1 MTGVAHRHQVPDF
14 VPKVFKVELPNEGE
28 NPNPVVAEAAPED
41 EEVLR
46 QILEQLKVEDI
57 GVLSTELFAIDF
69 EKDDDNNFHIDFIHA
84 ASNLRARNY
93 RITECIQ

>member
-1 MTGVAHRHQVPDF
+1 MIEKAS
-14 VPKVFKVELPNEGE
+14 L
-28 NPNPVVAEAAPED
+28 ED

-46 QILEQLKVEDI
+46 QILEQLKAEDI
-57 GVLSTELFAIDF
+57 DVLSKELFAIDF

-93 RITECIQ
+93 RITECNQ

>member
-1 MTGVAHRHQVPDF
+1 M
-14 VPKVFKVELPNEGE
+14 
-28 NPNPVVAEAAPED
+28 VAEAAPED

-46 QILEQLKVEDI
+46 QILEQLKAEDI
-57 GVLSTELFAIDF
+57 DVLSKELFAIDF
-69 EKDDDNNFHIDFIHA
+69 EKDNDNNFHIDFIHA

>member
-1 MTGVAHRHQVPDF
+1 MTEVAYRHQVPDF
-14 VPKVFKVELPNEGE
+14 VPKVFKVELPNEAA
-28 NPNPVVAEAAPED
+28 NSNPVIEKASLED

-46 QILEQLKVEDI
+46 QILEQLKAEDI
-57 GVLSTELFAIDF
+57 DVLSKELFAIDF

-93 RITECIQ
+93 RITECNQ